1 MIGWTISAQ
10 LPIWLAQAAQQWS
23 ITTTPTTARAVQA
36 LPKAPPPTTDLLSL
50 PAQWPSQADVLRWA
64 HDMPGEVT
72 TVLIVAGIIYLLWGF
87 YLYKGLVVLNA
98 GVVGAFLGAAI
109 GQKTGAAVP
118 GAVLGGFTAA
128 AISFPVMKWSV
139 AVLGAILGGLVG
151 GCVWRLAGLDPN
163 FAWSGAMT
171 GMVGFC
177 LLGFIVLRFCLLM
190 YTSLQG
196 SAMLALGMLSLVYK
210 YQGSA
215 PKLTSTLLT
224 RPTLLP
230 MLVFIVTVVGMVY
243 QQSTNK
249 PKPPGGAPPPKK

>member
-1 MIGWTISAQ
+1 
-10 LPIWLAQAAQQWS
+10 LLAQAAP
-23 ITTTPTTARAVQA
+23 TTTRAVHV
-36 LPKAPPPTTDLLSL
+36 PKTPPPTELLAF
-50 PAQWPSQADVLRWA
+50 PTQWPSQADVLRWA
-64 HDMPGEVT
+64 HDMPGEAT
-72 TVLIVAGIIYLLWGF
+72 TVLIVAGIVYLLWGF

-128 AISFPVMKWSV
+128 AVSFPVMKWSV
-139 AVLGAILGGLVG
+139 ATIGAILGGLVG

-177 LLGFIVLRFCLLM
+177 LLGFIVQRFCLLM

-196 SAMLALGMLSLVYK
+196 SGMLVLGILSLIYK

-215 PKLTSTLLT
+215 PRLNATLLG
-224 RPTLLP
+224 RPSLLP
-230 MLVFIVTVVGMVY
+230 MVIFFLTVAGMLY
-243 QQSTNK
+243 QESANK
-249 PKPPGGAPPPKK
+249 TKPPGGGGGPPKK